1 MTSQLNYW
9 RPYEP
14 AADAPWNLRRVVHLH
29 RRAGF
34 AATWAELQRDL
45 GGDPQEAVTRLVEGR
60 SRIDGQPSDFESTAR
75 LVTETATASFLDRRL
90 KAAWVYRMLYGPDP
104 LAERL
109 ALLWHNHFA
118 TSNRKVKNL
127 VLMQG
132 QNELFRQ
139 LGRGPFG
146 ELLSAVVRQ
155 GAMLEW
161 LDADKNIAGH
171 PNENLARESMELFT
185 LGVGDYKEADVQ
197 ESARALTGWKLVGE
211 QFRFDPK
218 THDDKSKTI
227 LGTIENFD
235 GDGLLKLLAAQPA
248 TAHRLAWRICVMLMG
263 ESKVEDRG
271 LDELAAG
278 LREHE
283 LRIAWGV
290 ETVLRSQRFFAPENL
305 GNRIAAPPEYVVGAV
320 RALECF
326 QQNPS
331 TLLMADW
338 MARMGQD
345 LFYPPNVGGW
355 NEGRAW
361 LNSGAIVSRAN
372 FATALVVGQLTLERS
387 SPGLQQLVKRHTGQ
401 SELKPAVEWFGELL
415 FGGLPADV
423 VAGVEQ
429 AAMRSHDSKLPPL
442 ETALLMLLT
451 RPEAQ
456 LG

>member
-1 MTSQLNYW
+1 MEGVPPEFKQT
-9 RPYEP
+9 
-14 AADAPWNLRRVVHLH
+14 ADLL
-29 RRAGF
+29 GES
-34 AATWAELQRDL
+34 AATSRDS
-45 GGDPQEAVTRLVEGR
+45 A
-60 SRIDGQPSDFESTAR
+60 
-75 LVTETATASFLDRRL
+75 RL
-90 KAAWVYRMLYGPDP
+90 KAWWVYRMMFGPDP

-109 ALLWHNHFA
+109 ALMWHNHFA

-132 QNELFRQ
+132 QNDLFRQ
-139 LGRGPFG
+139 LGRGSFAD
-146 ELLSAVVRQ
+146 LLTAVVRQ

-185 LGVGDYKEADVQ
+185 LGVGNYNESDVQ
-197 ESARALTGWKLVGE
+197 EAARALTGWTLVGE

-218 THDDKSKTI
+218 THDDKPKTI
-227 LGTIENFD
+227 LGTADNFD

-248 TAHRLAWRICVMLMG
+248 TAHRLAWRTCNMLMG
-263 ESKVEDRG
+263 ETKIDPSG
-271 LDELAAG
+271 LDELAVG

-283 LRIAWGV
+283 LRLAWGV
-290 ETVLRSQRFFAPENL
+290 ETVLRSQRFFASENL
-305 GNRIAAPPEYVVGAV
+305 GNRIAAPPELVVGAV

-326 QQNPS
+326 EQNPS
-331 TLLMADW
+331 TLLLADW

-372 FATALVVGQLTLERS
+372 FAAALVAGQLTLERS
-387 SPGLQQLVKRHTGQ
+387 
-401 SELKPAVEWFGELL
+401 KPALQELVHRHSGASDLKHGVEWFGELL
-415 FGGLPADV
+415 FGGLPAE
-423 VAGVEQ
+423 AAARVEQ
-429 AAMRSHDSKLPPL
+429 AAMRSHDSNLPPL
-442 ETALLMLLT
+442 ETALLILLT

-456 LG
+456 LE

>member
-14 AADAPWNLRRVVHLH
+14 AVDAPWNLRRVVHLH

-45 GGDPQEAVTRLVEGR
+45 AGDPPEAVTRLLAGR
-60 SRIDGQPSDFESTAR
+60 TRIDGQPADFESTAR
-75 LVTETATASFLDRRL
+75 LVTDTATASFLDRRL

-104 LAERL
+104 LGERL
-109 ALLWHNHFA
+109 VLMWHNHFA

-127 VLMQG
+127 ALMQG

-139 LGRGPFG
+139 LGRGSFAD
-146 ELLSAVVRQ
+146 LLGAVVRQ

-185 LGVGDYKEADVQ
+185 LGVGNYKESDVQ
-197 ESARALTGWKLVGE
+197 EAARALTGWKLVGE

-218 THDDKSKTI
+218 THDEKPKTI
-227 LGTIENFD
+227 LGTSENFD
-235 GDGLLKLLAAQPA
+235 GDGLLKLLAAQPT
-248 TAHRLAWRICVMLMG
+248 TAHRLAWRTCNMLMG
-263 ESKVEDRG
+263 ETKIEPSG

-283 LRIAWGV
+283 LRLAWGV
-290 ETVLRSQRFFAPENL
+290 ETVLRSQRFFAAENL

-326 QQNPS
+326 AQNPS
-331 TLLMADW
+331 TLLLADW
-338 MARMGQD
+338 IARMGQD

-372 FATALVVGQLTLERS
+372 FAAALVAGQLTLERS
-387 SPGLQQLVKRHTGQ
+387 
-401 SELKPAVEWFGELL
+401 KPALQELAQRHSGASDLKRGVEWFGELL
-415 FGGLPADV
+415 FGGLPAEV

-429 AAMRSHDSKLPPL
+429 AAMRSPDSKLPPL
-442 ETALLMLLT
+442 ETALLILLT